1 MAENEVTPEVPEKK
15 KKGGNLNGEDAAS
28 KAAAPKGVESSN
40 LSPSVQTL
48 EGRYKLNLYRPNG
61 QLRAEISK
69 AQFFDLSKNWG
80 DLMRLIPSNRW
91 STTEEIVQIVWEW
104 EKKQYRKSFTR
115 SRKQIEEG
123 INQLVISGVLLQK

>member
-1 MAENEVTPEVPEKK
+1 MEENEVAPEVTEKK
-15 KKGGNLNGEDAAS
+15 KKGGYPNGEEAAS
-28 KAAAPKGVESSN
+28 KTAAPKGVEGSN
-40 LSPSVQTL
+40 PLPSAQKV

-69 AQFFDLSKNWG
+69 ALFFDLSKHWG

-91 STTEEIVQIVWEW
+91 STVEEIVQIVWEW